1 MSGQEQLGMIGGAD
15 MSGKQMG
22 SGANRITSTERFQNN
37 NVSSANPNK
46 AIVTPRQNQLK
57 SFKSGNDPHLTSG
70 PDMMAA
76 IQQNQPGEP
85 TNIFQKSM
93 NHQI

>member
-1 MSGQEQLGMIGGAD
+1 MMQQNQQFMGNQQD
-15 MSGKQMG
+15 QMG
-22 SGANRITSTERFQNN
+22 GMQNQQMMGGNAANRITSTERFQNN

-57 SFKSGNDPHLTSG
+57 SFKSGNDPHLAQ

-76 IQQNQPGEP
+76 IQN
-85 TNIFQKSM
+85 
-93 NHQI
+93 

>member
-1 MSGQEQLGMIGGAD
+1 MAGNA
-15 MSGKQMG
+15 
-22 SGANRITSTERFQNN
+22 ANRITSTERFQNN

-57 SFKSGNDPHLTSG
+57 SFKGGNDPHLTSG

-76 IQQNQPGEP
+76 IQNSQQISNEP
-85 TNIFQKSM
+85 NNIF
-93 NHQI
+93 